1 MWLFGQQ
8 GFGMRH
14 SKLMSLAVA
23 VLICGLGSSAFSETL
38 VERGAY
44 LVNGIGSCGNCHSP
58 QEADGTLTGA
68 PFSGGPAIT
77 SPAFTV
83 YPPNLTSDP
92 ETGIGRWTEAQIVT
106 ALREGLRPDGRVLR
120 PPMPIALYRG
130 MSDRDAAAI
139 AAYLKTLPP
148 TVSHVPPAEYHI
160 PVPASY
166 GPPIA
171 GIGAPNPADKIETGR
186 YLVEIGHC
194 MLCHT
199 PLNAARQPDFARQFG
214 AGGLVLPERF
224 SGLVTPNITPDKET
238 GIGNWTDAEIRKSLT
253 TGVTPTGA
261 VLAPAMPWHYLATMT
276 DADIDAVVV
285 FLRTLPP
292 IRHKV
297 D

>member
-1 MWLFGQQ
+1 
-8 GFGMRH
+8 MRH
-14 SKLMSLAVA
+14 SKLMALAIAVP
-23 VLICGLGSSAFSETL
+23 VLIGGPGLAARGETL

-58 QEADGTLTGA
+58 QEPDGTLTGA

-77 SPAFTV
+77 LPAFTV

-92 ETGIGRWTEAQIVT
+92 ETGLGRWTEAQIVT
-106 ALREGLRPDGRVLR
+106 ALREGRRPDGRVLR

-130 MSDRDAAAI
+130 MSDRDATAI

-148 TVSHVPPAEYHI
+148 TVSQVPPAEYHG

-171 GIGAPNPADKIETGR
+171 GIGDPDPVDKIETGR
-186 YLVEIGHC
+186 YLVQIGHC

-199 PLNAARQPDFARQFG
+199 PLNAAHQPDYANQFG
-214 AGGLVLPERF
+214 AGGFVLIGQFGER
-224 SGLVTPNITPDKET
+224 VTPNITPDKAT
-238 GIGNWTDAEIRKSLT
+238 GIGSWSDAEIRRSLT

-261 VLAPAMPWHYLATMT
+261 VLGPPMPWHYLATMT

-285 FLRTLPP
+285 YLRTLPP

-297 D
+297 N